1 MKGGDFMS
9 TDEIEKLG
17 KSKRNEYYRN
27 YRKNNRE
34 KIKKTQDKYWQTRA
48 LKESNKN
55 NKEV

>member
-1 MKGGDFMS
+1 MS